1 MKKLLTI
8 TFALCSALMAMA
20 CSSNDPEESN
30 MPENTEQNGEG
41 KMLVI
46 YFSRAGE
53 NWQVGYVERGNTAD
67 SVVFISRTAKSISN
81 EKSNHIHRPAPDG
94 LPERAVSE
102 SRDSQERRYDR

>member
-53 NWQVGYVERGNTAD
+53 NWQVGYVERGNTAIMVD
-67 SVVFISRTAKSISN
+67 YMGHLQMRVDRIA
-81 EKSNHIHRPAPDG
+81 
-94 LPERAVSE
+94 
-102 SRDSQERRYDR
+102 QERQTGVRV